1 MTCHARA
8 GSMSY
13 PGHITIVTSC
23 CAAQMPIV
31 PCGIVDKSKVAFAI
45 YTTPAASFPLE
56 LWTNACV
63 CATADAKRIVP
74 TSNAMRHGKC
84 GDGSKLGQKF
94 RRGITGLRPGKISHF
109 PGIYLSRI
117 WIWIRVTFHLILRYA
132 LFCFIFPWFR
142 SGVCA

>member
-1 MTCHARA
+1 MLERVRCHTRDTLQSLLPAARLRCQL
-8 GSMSY
+8 Y
-13 PGHITIVTSC
+13 LVVLLTSLRWHL
-23 CAAQMPIV
+23 QYILP
-31 PCGIVDKSKVAFAI
+31 
-45 YTTPAASFPLE
+45 PAASFPLE